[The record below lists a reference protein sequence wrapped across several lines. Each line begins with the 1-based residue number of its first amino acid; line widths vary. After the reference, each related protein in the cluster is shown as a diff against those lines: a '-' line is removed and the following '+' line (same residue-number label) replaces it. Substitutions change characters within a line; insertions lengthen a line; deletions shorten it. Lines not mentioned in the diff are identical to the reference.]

1 VKRGFSSKGDDM
13 TAKQKQLPQLKI
25 KAGQGKGKR
34 FGIVVAKFNE
44 FITKRLFKA
53 CLDELKRYGVSEKNL
68 TIVWVPGS
76 FEIPVTALHLANKK
90 NIDAVI
96 CLGAVIRGET
106 LHFDLVAKA
115 AADGVAQVALLT
127 KKPVIFGVITT
138 ETVNQAYKRSQEKG
152 DNKGRDAAQAAIEMT
167 NLLAKI

>member
-1 VKRGFSSKGDDM
+1 MATRNRNS
-13 TAKQKQLPQLKI
+13 
-25 KAGQGKGKR
+25 GKGKR
-34 FGIVVAKFNE
+34 FGIVVSKFNE

-53 CLDELKRYGVSEKNL
+53 CIQELKKQGVPEKNL

-76 FEIPVTALHLANKK
+76 FEIPVTALKLANKK
-90 NIDAVI
+90 TIDAVI

-106 LHFDLVAKA
+106 IHFDLVAHA
-115 AADGVAQVALLT
+115 AADGIAKVALLT
-127 KKPVIFGVITT
+127 KKPIIFGVLTT

-152 DNKGRDAAQAAIEMT
+152 DNKGRDAARAAVEIA